1 MVAVH
6 KGNAQYIIHVVPL
19 VMYNVSRVKFASF
32 TRKKIDICFSN
43 INYPLKGHEPK
54 RMKMFQHLYRQ
65 IKNKYSVF
73 NNKLFV

>member
-19 VMYNVSRVKFASF
+19 VMYNVSRVK
-32 TRKKIDICFSN
+32 
-43 INYPLKGHEPK
+43 YPLKGHEPK